1 MLLHEGLGKCR
12 QVRLGKRTETVKD
25 RIGGFTG
32 KCEGRM
38 YFWPSGML
46 CRSLGRSF
54 LKKSVSGQSRLLDL
68 QREVSEILQQ
78 KLLKN
83 LSCLGYGK
91 VLTEQSSCSNDKK
104 RRLEINKPK
113 EVPVICTD
121 CRLMIWK
128 TGEW

>member
-1 MLLHEGLGKCR
+1 MLRKWGLLLGCEGDFALLLHEGLGKCR

-78 KLLKN
+78 KLLKESE
-83 LSCLGYGK
+83 LSWVWESPYRA
-91 VLTEQSSCSNDKK
+91 E
-104 RRLEINKPK
+104 
-113 EVPVICTD
+113 
-121 CRLMIWK
+121 
-128 TGEW
+128 

>member
-12 QVRLGKRTETVKD
+12 QVSLGKRTETVKD

-104 RRLEINKPK
+104 RRLEINNPK
-113 EVPVICTD
+113 EVPVKFH
-121 CRLMIWK
+121 RLQADDI
-128 TGEW
+128 GNR